1 MVGKIVK
8 GIAGF
13 YYVHVPEK
21 GVYECKA
28 KGVFR
33 NRNQKPLVGD
43 LVTIEIIDASTSIG
57 NIIQLQPRTN
67 QLVRPAVANVDQAVV
82 VFAVAEPEP
91 NLHLLDYFLVRMEME
106 NVPTII
112 CFNKIDLISEE
123 TINDYSDMYRQCGYQ
138 TITASAQNDIGAEAL
153 LQIMENK
160 TTVLAGPSGVGKSS
174 IMNLLYPCAEVS
186 TGEISNYLGY
196 HSNHLATF

>member
-1 MVGKIVK
+1 
-8 GIAGF
+8 
-13 YYVHVPEK
+13 
-21 GVYECKA
+21 
-28 KGVFR
+28 
-33 NRNQKPLVGD
+33 
-43 LVTIEIIDASTSIG
+43 
-57 NIIQLQPRTN
+57 
-67 QLVRPAVANVDQAVV
+67 
-82 VFAVAEPEP
+82 
-91 NLHLLDYFLVRMEME
+91 MEME

-186 TGEISNYLGY
+186 TGEISKKLGRGKHTTRHSEIFCIGKETYLMDTPGFSSLKLPIMEPSELRY
-196 HSNHLATF
+196 YFPEFRQYDDTCKFQGCLHNNEPFCMVKEGLENGVISRERYESYLLMLEEIQTQKKW